1 MAANRPRRLW
11 LLAIVAA
18 ALLTRAIF
26 LVQIVDTP
34 DFKVPV
40 LDAAW
45 YDIHALEVLNGDL
58 LASQALFRVPL
69 YIYFLSLFY
78 KIFGHSYLPPILFQ
92 VILGSLTC
100 GVVFLMAERAF
111 GLVAG
116 LIAGFGMAFYKM
128 AVFSDVQL
136 LPTTLFIFLIVVST
150 YLIMRGLDAS
160 GSRSWILAGILIGL
174 ALLTRP
180 DVVLFV
186 LATCIVVLWIV
197 GLRKAVSKLGYVLL
211 PLLVALA
218 VLGLRNFLV
227 TGDFYL
233 VSSQGAVNL
242 YAGNSLLADGK
253 TPITP
258 PTLSP
263 YDLWLDKKMDAM
275 KAAAEQYAFEH
286 VGRPLSDR
294 ELSAFF
300 IKETLGDIGENPTR
314 WVRLLLRKVYY
325 SFNNYERSDLKPI
338 WRLSR
343 HRSWL
348 MRKGLLSFVFVI
360 PGASAGLILVL
371 LRKHRFGILVAGS
384 ACSFVLNMVV
394 FFVSWRYRL
403 PAIPYLWALAGYG
416 VTQTIDCIAKRRW
429 SLGGILVVS
438 MIAVG
443 LISASS
449 YLDVKVDQYASNY
462 LVNEAAIYD
471 ECNRHEEAI
480 EILKEAVELDPA
492 DARSYLALGIEY
504 SKLGQIEEAR
514 KAMEIAAMLYP
525 PYQPVAF
532 HKIGVALY
540 NKQDFASAA
549 EEFKKAAQ
557 FESFAIT
564 DGINIAICMI
574 NLGKKQSADS
584 VMTELAKRFEGSRES
599 MIAIAGGWINLGSPD
614 RAEEILENLIEKNP
628 NDVEALLV
636 MADAVAIQGRSNQA
650 LDLLRRASI
659 LSPKDPRIR
668 DAIKALES
676 GLQSP
681 K

>member
-1 MAANRPRRLW
+1 MAANRTRRLW
-11 LLAIVAA
+11 LLAIILAS
-18 ALLTRAIF
+18 LLTRAIF
-26 LVQIVDTP
+26 LAQIVDTP

-45 YDIHALEVLNGDL
+45 YDIHALEVLKGDL

-78 KIFGHSYLPPILFQ
+78 KIFGHSYLPPIAFQ

-100 GVVFLMAERAF
+100 GIVFLIAERAF

-136 LPTTLFIFLIVVST
+136 LPTTLFIFLIVLST
-150 YLIMRGLDAS
+150 YLIMRGLDGH
-160 GSRSWILAGILIGL
+160 GSRNWILAGILIGL

-180 DVVLFV
+180 DVVVFV
-186 LATCIVVLWIV
+186 LATCIAVLWIM
-197 GLRKAVSKLGYVLL
+197 GLRKAVSKLAYALL
-211 PLLVALA
+211 PLLVASA
-218 VLGLRNFLV
+218 ILGLRNFLV

-242 YAGNSLLADGK
+242 YAGNSLVADGK

-263 YDLWLDKKMDAM
+263 YDIWLDKKVDAM

-286 VGRPLSDR
+286 VGKPLSDR
-294 ELSAFF
+294 ELTEFF
-300 IKETLGDIGENPTR
+300 IKETLSDIGENPAR

-325 SFNNYERSDLKPI
+325 SFNNYERSDLKSI
-338 WRLSR
+338 WRLAR
-343 HRSWL
+343 HHSWL

-360 PGASAGLILVL
+360 PAASAGLILVF
-371 LRKHRFGILVAGS
+371 LRKHGFGILIAASAGG
-384 ACSFVLNMVV
+384 FVLNMIV

-403 PAIPYLWALAGYG
+403 PAIPYLWTLAGYG
-416 VTQTIDCIAKRRW
+416 AAQTIYCFGNRRW
-429 SLGGILVVS
+429 SLGGILLGS

-443 LISASS
+443 FISVSS

-471 ECNRHEEAI
+471 QCNRYQEAI

-492 DARSYLALGIEY
+492 DQRSYLALGIEY

-525 PYQPVAF
+525 PYQPLAF
-532 HKIGVALY
+532 HTIGVALY
-540 NKQDFASAA
+540 NMQDFASAA

-557 FESFAIT
+557 FDSFAISE
-564 DGINIAICMI
+564 GINIAICMI
-574 NLGKKQSADS
+574 NLGKKESADS
-584 VMTELAKRFEGSRES
+584 VMTELAKRFESSREA
-599 MIAIAGGWINLGSPD
+599 MIAIADGWINLGSPD
-614 RAEEILENLIEKNP
+614 RAEEILENLIEKDP

-636 MADAVAIQGRSNQA
+636 MADALAIQGRTDQA
-650 LDLLRRASI
+650 LDLLRRASV
-659 LSPKDPRIR
+659 LSPRDTRVR
-668 DAIKALES
+668 DAIRALES
-676 GLQSP
+676 GLRSP